1 MIKREGKRKMEITG
15 RKGAFS
21 RYSNP
26 KKFLLSGL
34 AAVFFVF
41 VCLVNLNFAYA
52 ASEKL
57 GFMDLS
63 KVFDEYNKTKD
74 LDKQLEDKGDLK
86 QAERD
91 KLVAEIK
98 KLKDE
103 LDMLSDKAKEAKQAA
118 IDDKIKKLQ
127 DFDRETRDVLRKER
141 DDMARQILKEVKD
154 TIDETGKTEGYFLI
168 LDSRAILYGA
178 EKDDLTQKIL
188 KLLNDK
194 YSKGKK

>member
-1 MIKREGKRKMEITG
+1 MENTGTKSALSRCGGSKRI
-15 RKGAFS
+15 FI
-21 RYSNP
+21 
-26 KKFLLSGL
+26 LGL
-34 AAVFFVF
+34 GAVFFVF
-41 VCLVNLNFAYA
+41 GCLAPLNFASA
-52 ASEKL
+52 AGEKL

-74 LDKQLEDKGDLK
+74 LDKQLENKGDLK

-91 KLVAEIK
+91 KLVADIK

-103 LDMLSDKAKEAKQAA
+103 LDMLSDKAKETKQTE

-127 DFDRETRDVLRKER
+127 DFDRETRDALRKER

-154 TIDETGKTEGYFLI
+154 TIDEAGKNEGYFLI
-168 LDSRAILYGA
+168 LDSRAILYGS
-178 EKDDLTQKIL
+178 EKDDMTQKIL

-194 YSKGKK
+194 YTKGKK